1 MSEPKGKVW
10 QFSLAELLFV
20 TTVAAALAAMLK
32 VMGSGI
38 LCVIFHPL
46 LVLIY
51 LAFFAE
57 RILRRRLQQQREQRA
72 LKELAAKKELVD

>member
-1 MSEPKGKVW
+1 MSEPTNKTW

-20 TTVAAALAAMLK
+20 TTVAAALAAGLK
-32 VMGSGI
+32 TIGAGI

-51 LAFFAE
+51 LAFFGE
-57 RILRRRLQQQREQRA
+57 RILRRRLQHQREQRA
-72 LKELAAKKELVD
+72 LKEIAAAQKTAD